1 MNIADGDNVM
11 LEQLGLFGL
20 FLACLLSATVLPF
33 SSEAIVAGALAVG
46 YPSFLIVVVATL
58 GNTTGG
64 MISFYMGWLCKWEWL
79 ERWFHIKRE
88 KVERFRSHLGRY
100 GVWAALLTW
109 LPIVGDPL
117 AIAMGFMRL
126 NPWWTMLIM
135 FCGKFLRYLAT
146 TYLLGLTGWF

>member
-1 MNIADGDNVM
+1 M
-11 LEQLGLFGL
+11 LENLGLFGL
-20 FLACLLSATVLPF
+20 FLACLLSATILPF
-33 SSEAIVAGALAVG
+33 SSEAIVAGAMALG
-46 YPSFLIVVVATL
+46 YERLLIVLVATL
-58 GNTTGG
+58 GNTAGG

-79 ERWFHIKRE
+79 EKYFKIKRE
-88 KVERFRSHLGRY
+88 KLERFRSHIEKY

-135 FCGKFLRYLAT
+135 FVGKMLRYIGSV
-146 TYLLGLTGWF
+146 YLLGLTGWF